1 VSPSL
6 IDRDEDD
13 KQKNRPKRANQK
25 NGPKERATRKQKT
38 PFAVR
43 PRTRLSFA
51 YFSLEDKE
59 K

>member
-1 VSPSL
+1 VSPSFN
-6 IDRDEDD
+6 DRDDEAARTEPSSL
-13 KQKNRPKRANQK
+13 KTAQKLAAYWT
-25 NGPKERATRKQKT
+25 ETS
-38 PFAVR
+38 FAVR

>member
-6 IDRDEDD
+6 IDRDDD
-13 KQKNRPKRANQK
+13 SARTKPDSLKTAQKLAAYWT
-25 NGPKERATRKQKT
+25 ETS
-38 PFAVR
+38 FAVR